1 MADSIPFIGTST
13 PTGPVLP
20 EAFDQFVGD
29 TFFRQMLKSLRATTG
44 KPAFLHGGQA
54 EEIFQSQ
61 LDEVI
66 ITDMVKATRNSFTG
80 DLFKQQFPHYVP
92 QNQQPPSQTEPNQ
105 NQSTESPPRKTLP
118 DQNDNHLDVN
128 A

>member
-1 MADSIPFIGTST
+1 MTESIPEIGTST
-13 PTGPVLP
+13 PKGPVLP

-29 TFFRQMLKSLRATTG
+29 TFFRQMLKSLRSTTG

-61 LDEVI
+61 MDELL
-66 ITDMVKATRNSFTG
+66 ITDMVKATQDSFSG
-80 DLFKQQFPHYVP
+80 DLFKQQFPGHAP
-92 QNQQPPSQTEPNQ
+92 KTSNQTAPNPNQ
-105 NQSTESPPRKTLP
+105 PTEVPLQKPFP
-118 DQNDNHLDVN
+118 DQNENHFDVN